1 MNTPIQSSA
10 PHAYP
15 FKPENTKRGYGA
27 IDIVVNIYTPEAI
40 AENRI
45 PTDANFIDKVRLNSA
60 YSNGV
65 TMEQYLEKMNRA
77 GIERSLLI
85 ATRCGDLRV
94 RGSTEYPMSGWPRY
108 VPNTPIVFLAWPAW
122 TRPGALRV

>member
-45 PTDANFIDKVRLNSA
+45 PTDANFIDKDGKDTGTTACVWLCLGNLPHSLYRLGSA
-60 YSNGV
+60 SRDSIG
-65 TMEQYLEKMNRA
+65 
-77 GIERSLLI
+77 SS
-85 ATRCGDLRV
+85 TRCSCAMD
-94 RGSTEYPMSGWPRY
+94 S
-108 VPNTPIVFLAWPAW
+108 IPARF
-122 TRPGALRV
+122 TG

>member
-65 TMEQYLEKMNRA
+65 TMEQYLEKMDRA

-94 RGSTEYPMSGWPRY
+94 RG
-108 VPNTPIVFLAWPAW
+108 
-122 TRPGALRV
+122 